1 MQRYVILSCKL
12 YCTTFTR
19 SKGRST
25 SYDFNTYIAWHYAT
39 YPYMREY
46 SILARNPCCSLFTR
60 LFGLPLLHVNG
71 GNNIKYNCIKP
82 THIWKGVVF
91 YLVIFVVPLLW
102 VMWLTPF
109 PSSWG
114 VPLIMTSSHTIH
126 HTIYLYMQG
135 CGILSHKL
143 QCACFTRS
151 WGIPIVMIVSHK
163 LNHAIYLG

>member
-25 SYDFNTYIAWHYAT
+25 SYDFNTHIAWHYAT

-82 THIWKGVVF
+82 THMK
-91 YLVIFVVPLLW
+91 
-102 VMWLTPF
+102 
-109 PSSWG
+109 
-114 VPLIMTSSHTIH
+114 
-126 HTIYLYMQG
+126 G
-135 CGILSHKL
+135 CGILSCNIC
-143 QCACFTRS
+143 CAPFMGHVAYPFSKFMGCSINYDFITYNTSHNLLIYARVWYFVS
-151 WGIPIVMIVSHK
+151 QATMCLFYKVMGHSNSYDCIT
-163 LNHAIYLG
+163 

>member
-1 MQRYVILSCKL
+1 MYVILSCKL

-82 THIWKGVVF
+82 THMKGCGILSCNICCAPFMGHVA
-91 YLVIFVVPLLW
+91 Y
-102 VMWLTPF
+102 PF
-109 PSSWG
+109 PRSWG